1 MGGWS
6 GVSTPNPS
14 VFDQCCTG
22 GPGVAMN
29 TSTNTLRFSYGMS
42 TATQSV
48 AINQALA
55 AAGSGIKVV
64 GYNYSWQIY
73 NDLNTAG
80 STRGTLTGTVS
91 LTGTDN
97 TVLKTYNYDY
107 SNLNT
112 GSNFQLVT
120 GTETF
125 GSQYE
130 ASALKNLTVSFT
142 GKDMTFWAGYYGPR
156 VRDADI
162 RLNYMVDPCVGNP
175 AYSPSCPGYGSVK
188 TSANLGSAYA
198 IQTALAHSGTG
209 LIVHGFDYGFNWRA
223 GENCAFEFIIC
234 FEWGPASV
242 GASAVV
248 TNSNGAVIAS
258 KGYGWYAQNTE
269 GSVTDRIRF
278 PTSLNQLSLGS
289 FAISGGGDGGSYIS
303 NIWSRMV
310 YSPDPCDKNP
320 LLSSSCTK
328 FVETVLASQ
337 KAAQQAAA
345 PAADP
350 TGVTT
355 TATSPTAS
363 GVAAITSPAAMS
375 DPTKNEVT
383 NTNVGGV
390 QLSVA
395 GEIQPV
401 TGVPKILI
409 RPAPA
414 DAPKEKEKEKVVI
427 KLPTLPPPPAPARR
441 AKQEDD
447 PGLAIAMA
455 AQTASIESSQTQQ
468 KTETQQIQF
477 AAAVQP
483 MVVAPTVVVRRIV
496 QADTSV
502 AESVQQ
508 ETTVVASSSQLRAA
522 AAASSRRTTQEQ
534 IALPELPKELTA
546 QQDEVTMQS
555 LSGQGLSIVA
565 LPQGLKP
572 ITSFNTDIP
581 QISGSFATNML
592 SPLRS
597 SMDARP
603 IDGPVTETN
612 QTVKKDVQ
620 NNELAGGVDLSKM
633 AVQPAGFADY
643 MNLALTDAA
652 FYGPKEVY
660 KNQRVVDNARAQRL
674 LQGASDRMHQE
685 MVNSQYIK

>member
-1 MGGWS
+1 
-6 GVSTPNPS
+6 
-14 VFDQCCTG
+14 
-22 GPGVAMN
+22 MN

-55 AAGSGIKVV
+55 AAGSGVKVV
-64 GYNYSWQIY
+64 GYNYSWQIM

-97 TVLKTYNYDY
+97 SVLKTYNYNY

-125 GSQYE
+125 GPQYDP
-130 ASALKNLTVSFT
+130 SALKNLTVSFT

-175 AYSPSCPGYGSVK
+175 AYSSSCPGYGSVK
-188 TSANLGSAYA
+188 TSANLGQTYA

-209 LIVHGFDYGFNWRA
+209 LIVHGFDYGFNWNT
-223 GENCAFEFIIC
+223 GENCTFQFIFC
-234 FEWGPASV
+234 FSWGPATLV
-242 GASAVV
+242 AGAYA
-248 TNSNGAVIAS
+248 TNKQGDVIAIKTYDLS
-258 KGYGWYAQNTE
+258 SQNSSGT
-269 GSVTDRIRF
+269 VTDRIRF
-278 PTSLNQLSLGS
+278 PTSINQLALGQ
-289 FAISGGGDGGSYIS
+289 FAITSGGDGGSSIS
-303 NIWSRMV
+303 NVWSRMV

-328 FVETVLASQ
+328 FVETVMANQ
-337 KAAQQAAA
+337 KAAQQASA
-345 PAADP
+345 PASDP
-350 TGVTT
+350 TGATTT
-355 TATSPTAS
+355 TASPTAS
-363 GVAAITSPAAMS
+363 GVATITTPAAMA

-383 NTNVGGV
+383 NTNIGGV
-390 QLSVA
+390 QLSST
-395 GEIQPV
+395 GEVQPV
-401 TGVPKILI
+401 TGVPKIVI

-414 DAPKEKEKEKVVI
+414 DAPKEKEKEKVAI
-427 KLPTLPPPPAPARR
+427 KLPTLPAPPAPARR

-447 PGLAIAMA
+447 PGLSIALA
-455 AQTASIESSQTQQ
+455 AQTASVETAQAQQ
-468 KTETQQIQF
+468 KTEVQQVQTALAIQQ
-477 AAAVQP
+477 AAA
-483 MVVAPTVVVRRIV
+483 APVVVRRVI
-496 QADTSV
+496 QADTSAV
-502 AESVQQ
+502 DSSQQ
-508 ETTVVASSSQLRAA
+508 DSAVTSSSGLLKA
-522 AAASSRRTTQEQ
+522 AAASSSRKQALEQ
-534 IALPELPKELTA
+534 TVLPELPKELAA

-555 LSGQGLSIVA
+555 LSGQGLSVTP
-565 LPQGLKP
+565 LFQGLRP
-572 ITSFNTDIP
+572 ITSFNTDFP

-597 SMDARP
+597 ALDTRP
-603 IDGPVTETN
+603 IEGPATESN

-620 NNELAGGVDLSKM
+620 NNELAGGVDLTKL
-633 AVQPAGFADY
+633 AIQPAGF

-660 KNQRVVDNARAQRL
+660 QNQRVVDNARAQRL
-674 LQGASDRMHQE
+674 LQGASDRLHQE
-685 MVNSQYIK
+685 MVNSQYRMGQ